1 MQSSVGPVTPSGAA
15 PASDAT
21 RQRDRNVALASILLL
36 LIGMPIGYLP
46 GSTGDVIALFAMII
60 VTLAL
65 MAGLFLWL
73 LPRERAAGRASR
85 TALILGI
92 LSILVGLVFWTGL
105 PFAVGAAAIAL
116 GLGAR
121 DSGTGDGRA
130 TAGAILGGIA
140 VLASFLLLLI
150 G

>member
-1 MQSSVGPVTPSGAA
+1 MEFSAGPVTPSGAA

-21 RQRDRNVALASILLL
+21 LQRDRNVALASTFLL
-36 LIGMPIGYLP
+36 LIGMPVGWLP
-46 GSTGDVIALFAMII
+46 GSTGDAVGMAGAIII
-60 VTLAL
+60 VLAI

-85 TALILGI
+85 TALILGVLAI
-92 LSILVGLVFWTGL
+92 AVGFVFWTGL
-105 PFAVGAAAIAL
+105 PFAVGAAALAL

-121 DSGTGDGRA
+121 ESGTGDGRA

-140 VLASFLLLLI
+140 VVASFVLLLI